1 MWYQPEYFAATGR
14 ASKAWMKFAARVMA
28 VLALFMMAGLRSAHA
43 EIKVGDVFPDLRS
56 VSLDGGVVPETKGR
70 VTLVDFWASWCAP
83 CKASFPA
90 FARLNTA
97 YADRGLVI
105 VAVSVDETKSA
116 YQAFVKRWH
125 PPFAALLDDGQKLV
139 MAVKVPTMPT
149 SYLIGRDGRVRFV
162 HSGFHGA
169 ETEELLRRHID
180 AVLGEQP

>member
-1 MWYQPEYFAATGR
+1 MSYQTKSWAAAAGGLKASTTTLTRVVVLLVAFVLTGMPGAR
-14 ASKAWMKFAARVMA
+14 AEV
-28 VLALFMMAGLRSAHA
+28 
-43 EIKVGDVFPDLRS
+43 KVGDLFPDLRS
-56 VSLDGGVVPETKGR
+56 VSLDGGVVPDTKGR

-90 FARLNTA
+90 FARLNAA

-105 VAVSVDETKSA
+105 VAVSVDEAKPA

-125 PPFAALLDDGQKLV
+125 PPFSALLDEGQKLV
-139 MAVKVPTMPT
+139 TAVKVPTMPT

-162 HSGFHGA
+162 HSGFHGS